1 MQISP
6 SCDDNFNNVYAT
18 SCFKADIK
26 EHQLAFGLA
35 FVCRNDPKHAQ
46 DISK

>member
-1 MQISP
+1 MQIFP

-18 SCFKADIK
+18 SCFKTDIK

-35 FVCRNDPKHAQ
+35 FVCHNDPKHAQ